1 MECLKNQDFYMKY
14 FKSVS
19 EIIYLQGSKDAIFI
33 AWGDLKVNILKSGA
47 NILASIR

>member
-1 MECLKNQDFYMKY
+1 MECRKNQGFYMKY

-19 EIIYLQGSKDAIFI
+19 EIVCLQGSKGAIFI

-47 NILASIR
+47 NILAFIR